1 MIRIR
6 SIEEYLEA
14 LKEYGIEESFTALR
28 KLRLKSGKPV
38 VVRRSVAEELRK
50 RYNKSARAF
59 YGANR
64 DVQFEV
70 HRTLDEL

>member
-1 MIRIR
+1 VIRIR
-6 SIEEYLEA
+6 SVEEYLEL
-14 LKEYGIEESFTALR
+14 LKKYGIEESFVALR

-38 VVRRSVAEELRK
+38 IVRRSVADELRK
-50 RYNKSARAF
+50 RYEKSARAF

-70 HRTLDEL
+70 HKTLDEL

>member
-1 MIRIR
+1 V
-6 SIEEYLEA
+6 
-14 LKEYGIEESFTALR
+14 ALR

-38 VVRRSVAEELRK
+38 VVKRSVAEELRK

-64 DVQFEV
+64 DVQFEI